1 MRGSSVDPRSVL
13 PRRLVKYIHD
23 VGVRSLDN
31 LATTVTPDSPVAVRT
46 LTDDW
51 KSMSTSDKQQFVD
64 RVAASVVEVVAAS
77 ALLPVGLK
85 LGKKAAKSARKAIK
99 RRRKA
104 LKKSAKKMTVA
115 KKKAKKKKAA

>member
-1 MRGSSVDPRSVL
+1 VKDPRAVL
-13 PRRLVKYIHD
+13 PKRLVNYIHD
-23 VGVRSLDN
+23 IGVRSLDN
-31 LATTVTPDSPVAVRT
+31 LSATVTADSPAAVRK

-77 ALLPVGLK
+77 ALLPIGLK
-85 LGKKAAKSARKAIK
+85 LGKKAAKSARKVIK

-104 LKKSAKKMTVA
+104 LKKSTKKS
-115 KKKAKKKKAA
+115 KK

>member
-1 MRGSSVDPRSVL
+1 VKDWRAVL
-13 PRRLVKYIHD
+13 PKRLVNYIHD
-23 VGVRSLDN
+23 IGVRSLDN
-31 LATTVTPDSPVAVRT
+31 LAANATGDGPAAVRK

-85 LGKKAAKSARKAIK
+85 LGRKAVKSARKAIK

-104 LKKSAKKMTVA
+104 LEKTAKKR
-115 KKKAKKKKAA
+115 KK

>member
-1 MRGSSVDPRSVL
+1 MKDSRDVL
-13 PRRLVKYIHD
+13 PKRLVNYIHD
-23 VGVRSLDN
+23 IGVRSLDN
-31 LATTVTPDSPVAVRT
+31 LAATARADSPAAVRK

-51 KSMSTSDKQQFVD
+51 KAMSTSDKQQFVD

-85 LGKKAAKSARKAIK
+85 LGKKAAKSARKVIK

-104 LKKSAKKMTVA
+104 LKKSTKKS
-115 KKKAKKKKAA
+115 KK